1 MMQNKIQKAFGQICA
16 DNALKDTTKKAVL
29 EKAYGKQ
36 VRKPFTTKR
45 IYSYG
50 LLASFALCCII
61 FMGKYL
67 YFTPTAVISID
78 VNPSIELD
86 VNRFDQIIGVEG
98 YNEDGQE
105 LAASLDVLYKDYESA
120 LSEVLEA
127 QWMQD
132 YLQEDEMLSIAVVQ
146 TEEKQGAEILDYVKN
161 CTEKQKNTYCYC
173 LDSEDVSEAHALGL
187 SYGRYRWYKEIS
199 LYDSQITPEEL
210 NQMSMREIRDLFLSI
225 AKKNGETAIDLHRGN
240 GKQYGKE
247 LGKGM
252 YGKQK

>member
-16 DNALKDTTKKAVL
+16 DDALKDTTKKAVL

-146 TEEKQGAEILDYVKN
+146 TEEKQGAEILDYMKN
-161 CTEKQKNTYCYC
+161 CTGKQKNTYCYC

-210 NQMSMREIRDLFLSI
+210 NQMSMREIRELFLSV
-225 AKKNGETAIDLHRGN
+225 KDGNMQNENGLHQGNGNQYGRGN
-240 GKQYGKE
+240 GK
-247 LGKGM
+247 GM
-252 YGKQK
+252 HASDR